1 MLTGSGVRASAAVV
15 ALTIAGL
22 ALGSRWAATRADRS
36 SRPLAAY
43 ALLEGM
49 IALWALATPWLF
61 RLLPRLVLA
70 LPAGRDPAAADL
82 GPGTLLATA
91 VLLLPGTFLMGA
103 TTPFLVRHGSLHW
116 LRPGTVPAGNGPAG
130 SLLGALYGLNTLG
143 GAAGSLATVFA
154 LLPGLGMA
162 RTIRVAG
169 LLDAA
174 VAACAI
180 FLLRGLP
187 ALKEAGDRIGH
198 PAGTASPSPPA
209 RPRTWI
215 LGAILAAGCLGG
227 ICQLGW
233 TRLLVLLFGSSTH
246 ALAITLAACLTGLA
260 FGSAWAGRG
269 LERGRPAE
277 SLARLVLLGAAG
289 ATCVSLLLWGRVP
302 ALIVLG
308 QARLGRSF
316 AGALVLQAL
325 LSVLL
330 LLPTAFALGALLPAL
345 TALLRGGGSRTGRDS
360 GDAYS
365 VDSWGSVLG
374 ALAAAFLLLPR
385 WGVEGTLRATG
396 IAEVLL
402 LLLLAV
408 RVPGSRPSP
417 ALLFRRAILP
427 AACLVLLVLLPAWD
441 PVLMTSG
448 PLLYAES
455 YAREGGGMK
464 QVEEAMRR
472 RGALRFLEEGPEATV
487 TVREGAGGVLSLQIN
502 GKTDASS
509 GGDLPTQVL
518 AGRLPALLHPAPRN
532 ALVIGLAS
540 GTTAGTL
547 AMEPL
552 ERLDCVEISPAV
564 SRAALLFSAW
574 NGGVLLD
581 PRFHLRL
588 GDGRAHLQGTSTRYD
603 LITSQP
609 TNPWIAGVTNLFTRE
624 FFGLARERLAYGG
637 VLAVW
642 IQGYALDPEDFRS
655 AVATFLQ
662 VFPGAQLW
670 EESAAGGDYF
680 LIGRKGGTGPGLDLL
695 ERRLDAPRNE
705 GRDLARAGIS
715 DTADLLSRFVAG
727 PRGLA
732 VLSRNAPLVG
742 DDDLRLEF
750 SAPRALWK
758 FRMPDLIARLEEI
771 RESPL
776 EFFPPPPT
784 PAGDALRARLEE
796 LESLRRS
803 RIRLALSLR
812 RADYDALSSP
822 ELSAAAGL
830 IRKGLPAA
838 ALPLLREARTRA
850 PASPALALLQGWI
863 LLGQAEPEEAL
874 RAFAEA
880 RSLDPAS
887 ASAANGEGLAAW
899 RSGDPARAESLFRTA
914 SDLAPDD
921 PEPRNNLASALLAE
935 GREGEALPLLDGVL
949 AGHPRHVPA
958 RINRGVALAR
968 LGRLQEAVA
977 EYLRALELDPGNA
990 DAAYNLE
997 RARERA
1003 GEKGSDPGDS
1013 PVPPET
1019 GILTKKP

>member
-1 MLTGSGVRASAAVV
+1 MWARHLSLLTGSGVRASAAVV

-36 SRPLAAY
+36 PRPLAVY

-61 RLLPRLVLA
+61 RLLPRLALSLA
-70 LPAGRDPAAADL
+70 AERDPAAADL
-82 GPGTLLATA
+82 GAGSLVATA
-91 VLLLPGTFLMGA
+91 LLLLPGTFLMGA

-116 LRPGTVPAGNGPAG
+116 LRPGSGSAG
-130 SLLGALYGLNTLG
+130 SLLGVLYGWNTLG

-154 LLPGLGMA
+154 LLPWLGMA

-169 LLDAA
+169 LLGAA

-180 FLLRGLP
+180 LLFGRLP
-187 ALKEAGDRIGH
+187 ALREPGDRTES
-198 PAGTASPSPPA
+198 PAGASSSPRA
-209 RPRTWI
+209 RPRARI

-227 ICQLGW
+227 VCQLGW

-246 ALAITLAACLTGLA
+246 ALAITLAACLAGLA
-260 FGSAWAGRG
+260 LGSAWAGRG

-277 SLARLVLLGAAG
+277 RLARLALLGAAG
-289 ATCVSLLLWGRVP
+289 ATSASIFLWGKAP
-302 ALIVLG
+302 ALIVLAQG
-308 QARLGRSF
+308 RLGRSF
-316 AGALVLQAL
+316 GGALALQAL
-325 LSVLL
+325 LCIPL

-345 TALLRGGGSRTGRDS
+345 TALLRGGGSRAGRDS
-360 GDAYS
+360 GDAFS

-396 IAEVLL
+396 FAEILL
-402 LLLLAV
+402 LLLLAAGI
-408 RVPGSRPSP
+408 PGPRPSP
-417 ALLFRRAILP
+417 APLLRRAILP
-427 AACLVLLVLLPAWD
+427 AACLLLLILLPAWD
-441 PVLMTSG
+441 PALMTSG

-455 YAREGGGMK
+455 YQARGGGVK
-464 QVEEAMRR
+464 QVEKAMRG
-472 RGALRFLEEGPEATV
+472 RGRLRFLEEGPEATV
-487 TVREGAGGVLSLQIN
+487 TVREGALGVLSLQIN

-509 GGDLPTQVL
+509 GGDLSTQIL
-518 AGRLPALLHPAPRN
+518 AGRLPALLHPGPLH

-547 AMEPL
+547 ATEPL

-564 SRAALLFSAW
+564 ARAALLFSAW
-574 NGGVLLD
+574 NGGVLTD

-588 GDGRAHLQGTSTRYD
+588 GDGRAYLQGTSARYD

-609 TNPWIAGVTNLFTRE
+609 TNPWIAGVTNLFTQE
-624 FFGLARERLAYGG
+624 FFSLARERLADGG

-655 AVATFLQ
+655 AVATFLH
-662 VFPGAQLW
+662 VFPEAQLW

-680 LIGRKGGTGPGLDLL
+680 LIGRRGGKGPDLDLL
-695 ERRLDAPRNE
+695 ESRLGASGE
-705 GRDLARAGIS
+705 AGRDLGRAGIF

-727 PRGLA
+727 PRGLSL
-732 VLSRNAPLVG
+732 LSRNAPLVR

-750 SAPRALWK
+750 SAPRALWE
-758 FRMPDLIARLEEI
+758 FRMPGLISSLEEI
-771 RESPL
+771 REPPL
-776 EFFPPPPT
+776 RFFAPPPT
-784 PAGDALRARLEE
+784 PAGAALRARLEE
-796 LESLRRS
+796 MESRRRS

-812 RADYDALSSP
+812 RPDYDILSFP
-822 ELSAAAGL
+822 EISVAAGL
-830 IRKGLPAA
+830 IRKGLPDA
-838 ALPLLREARTRA
+838 ALPLLREARSRA

-863 LLGQAEPEEAL
+863 LLGRGEPEEAL
-874 RAFAEA
+874 EVFSEA

-887 ASAANGEGLAAW
+887 SEAAHGEGLAAW
-899 RSGDPARAESLFRTA
+899 RSGDVERAESLFRIA

-935 GREGEALPLLDGVL
+935 GREEEALSLLDGVL
-949 AGHPRHVPA
+949 TGHPRHVPA

-968 LGRLQEAVA
+968 LGRPDEAVA
-977 EYLRALELDPGNA
+977 EYLRALELEPGNA
-990 DAAYNLE
+990 DAAYNLK
-997 RARERA
+997 RARERS
-1003 GEKGSDPGDS
+1003 GGKGAEP
-1013 PVPPET
+1013 
-1019 GILTKKP
+1019 